1 MDQALDAG
9 FDLDERAVRHDV
21 DDLAVDLAALRI
33 LRDHVIPRIAGLLLE
48 AEGDALLL
56 LVDADDDDFEFLTD
70 RKHYGRMRDPAPGD
84 IGDVQQAVHAAEVDE
99 RAEVGDVLDHALA
112 QVVDLHFAQQ
122 LAARLAEGL
131 FEEFTARNDDVAAV
145 LIDLDD
151 LDVELFADVI
161 VHIVH
166 RTHVELRTG
175 QEGREAFD
183 IDHDAALD
191 AVAHETFDNIAFAVF
206 GRDAVPGLDR
216 VGLFEAE
223 FRHVVAVFDLFEI
236 DVDLVADRDFIE
248 LEELRCRNE
257 ALGFVAD
264 VHERA
269 VRTLRDNRTFND
281 LALVES
287 IRAFGG
293 RQKLFHRARDVRE
306 VQETVRE
313 FVFFCH
319 VVLCSCFCWLPVNI
333 IPRIPA
339 RIADTGGHIL
349 LKYPYLR

>member
-1 MDQALDAG
+1 MDHAVDVVLDFDERAVAGHVADLALDAAADRIFLGQDFPRIALLLAQAERNLAAVAVDVEHDGFDLVADVQDVARLADALSPAHFGDVDQALDAG

-70 RKHYGRMRDPAPGD
+70 RKHLGRMRDPAPGD

-131 FEEFTARNDDVAAV
+131 LEEFTARNDDVAAV

-166 RTHVELRTG
+166 RAHVEL
-175 QEGREAFD
+175 
-183 IDHDAALD
+183 
-191 AVAHETFDNIAFAVF
+191 
-206 GRDAVPGLDR
+206 
-216 VGLFEAE
+216 
-223 FRHVVAVFDLFEI
+223 
-236 DVDLVADRDFIE
+236 
-248 LEELRCRNE
+248 
-257 ALGFVAD
+257 
-264 VHERA
+264 
-269 VRTLRDNRTFND
+269 
-281 LALVES
+281 
-287 IRAFGG
+287 
-293 RQKLFHRARDVRE
+293 
-306 VQETVRE
+306 
-313 FVFFCH
+313 
-319 VVLCSCFCWLPVNI
+319 
-333 IPRIPA
+333 
-339 RIADTGGHIL
+339 
-349 LKYPYLR
+349 